1 MQPFAVLWC
10 EVAEMKLVAV
20 TVEVMAE
27 EAMAAG
33 ATAEAA
39 TEAEAMVHGGGDGG
53 ARGARLPSRSP
64 AHRCR
69 AQ

>member
-1 MQPFAVLWC
+1 
-10 EVAEMKLVAV
+10 MKLVAV

-53 ARGARLPSRSP
+53 ARGARLPSGSP